1 MTLNTDI
8 KVAIFLRDLGLG
20 GVERCA
26 VLVGEALAA
35 RGFTVTLVLLGGNRN
50 LWSSRISQ
58 VQFVDLSSVWQPLKP
73 WTWLAG
79 WRAARRIAREHDVVI
94 AGTFLLPLYMAYAA
108 TLGLKKRV
116 SPKRTCVASAGVTRS
131 QQRSHRNG
139 QLADEDGGQRTTKSR
154 PAQQQACRVI
164 GWVHGPFYELDQFA
178 KMNPIHRIACQFVYR
193 RLDELVFV
201 SNHAK
206 DSMARWLG
214 MSLEAGPKPSWQVLP
229 NFVDAAQSM
238 PIAVPRVDATPLRLV
253 FIGRIAIEKQPQLWL
268 DTLAALNAKNVAA
281 HLTVVG
287 DGPLEDWLQNEIT
300 QSGLSAQ
307 ITLAGR
313 QDNVS
318 NYLAQ
323 ADVLLLTSS
332 FEGCPLVVLEAMPM
346 GVMVASTDAGGVYEL
361 FAERRDEFVVHQ
373 ASGEALA
380 HLIIAQQSHAAELSE
395 WLTQRAKH
403 YSQAALIER
412 WVALLNETNPV

>member
-1 MTLNTDI
+1 MSSKTS
-8 KVAIFLRDLGLG
+8 KRVAIFLRDLGLG

-50 LWSSRISQ
+50 LWSSRIGQ
-58 VQFVDLSSVWQPLKP
+58 VQVVDLSSAWQPLKP

-79 WRAARRIAREHDVVI
+79 WRAARRIAAEHDIVI

-116 SPKRTCVASAGVTRS
+116 
-131 QQRSHRNG
+131 
-139 QLADEDGGQRTTKSR
+139 
-154 PAQQQACRVI
+154 I
-164 GWVHGPFYELDQFA
+164 GWVHGPFFELDAFA
-178 KMNPIHRIACQFVYR
+178 KMNPVHRTACQFVYR

-206 DSMARWLG
+206 DSMARWLDC
-214 MSLEAGPKPSWQVLP
+214 EPKSTWQVLP
-229 NFVDAAQSM
+229 NFVDAAQII
-238 PIAVPRVDATPLRLV
+238 PAAVPRAEGSPLRVV
-253 FIGRIAIEKQPQLWL
+253 FVGRIAEEKQPHLWL
-268 DTLAALNAKNVAA
+268 DTLAALNANKVAA

-287 DGPLEDWLQNEIT
+287 DGPLESWLIDDAAKQ
-300 QSGLSAQ
+300 GLSMQ

-318 NYLAQ
+318 AYLAQ
-323 ADVLLLTSS
+323 ADVLLLTSG
-332 FEGCPLVVLEAMPM
+332 FEGCPLVVLESMPM
-346 GVMVASTDAGGVYEL
+346 GVLLASTNAGGVYEL
-361 FAERRDEFVVHQ
+361 FAERRDEFVVNE

-380 HLIIAQQSHAAELSE
+380 QLIIQQQTHAAELST
-395 WLTQRAKH
+395 WLKQRAEQ

-412 WVALLNETNPV
+412 WVTMLSE